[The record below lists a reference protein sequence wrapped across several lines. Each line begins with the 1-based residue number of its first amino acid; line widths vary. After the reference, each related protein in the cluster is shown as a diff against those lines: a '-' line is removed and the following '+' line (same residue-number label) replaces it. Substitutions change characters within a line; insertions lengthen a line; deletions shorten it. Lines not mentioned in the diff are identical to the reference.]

1 MKLSFRKVLGVAF
14 IIAALICIYFAF
26 LQQEKYIQGNTE
38 YKKIKQTAT
47 DTTSDDSKH
56 TQDFQVDW
64 NTLKTQN
71 PDIVGWIRM
80 DPSVN
85 YPIVQTK
92 NNSYYLKH
100 GFGKSYNINGC
111 IFMHA
116 DNKSD
121 WSDPNTIV
129 YGHNMINGSMFGN
142 NKLYKSKSYTEA
154 HPYFYVYTPSG
165 KMTYT
170 IFDVMTVNDAT
181 VPYTIDM
188 QTKEDFQSYL
198 DTIKK
203 LSA

>member
-1 MKLSFRKVLGVAF
+1 
-14 IIAALICIYFAF
+14 
-26 LQQEKYIQGNTE
+26 
-38 YKKIKQTAT
+38 
-47 DTTSDDSKH
+47 
-56 TQDFQVDW
+56 
-64 NTLKTQN
+64 
-71 PDIVGWIRM
+71 M

-100 GFGKSYNINGC
+100 GFGKSYNITDVFSCMQITNPIGV
-111 IFMHA
+111 IQIQLYM
-116 DNKSD
+116 D
-121 WSDPNTIV
+121 II
-129 YGHNMINGSMFGN
+129 MINGSMFGN

-203 LSA
+203 LSTYQMNVPVTTDDHIVTLSTCTNHGRQRFLIQGVLTNIENNNE